1 MVLANPTYLPT
12 GAASVS
18 WRKYMCVLPKNKT
31 PCCSPLTH
39 ELNIKM
45 LELITPHTLQAMEG
59 FVMCWS
65 PDLGHVL

>member
-1 MVLANPTYLPT
+1 
-12 GAASVS
+12 
-18 WRKYMCVLPKNKT
+18 MCVLPKNKT